1 MHTTIENL
9 LCFDVTFDVA
19 FGSFVPSIYLRCDD
33 DLDYIDKKI
42 TLTNAVNFEIFTD
55 NLAPFY
61 KVLLTVAADF
71 KIDLILKK
79 FDKTKKIK
87 SIADLRKDKV
97 IDKLLNAFL
106 DNKLNQFLSICKENI
121 LPLSVNLGNQK
132 EFYNSKIALQNN
144 ALEPVLKFHK
154 TENEIEYSL
163 QLSNASSTFFPS
175 NHKIAIL
182 TNEPSWIV
190 VDRKLY
196 QVDYLNSN
204 KLKPFLKQKTTY
216 IANKN
221 VVAYFEKFI
230 KTIVQKVSIEATGF
244 EVETKNTIKK
254 CSIAL
259 VNNFFK
265 NRFELSL
272 NFDYDGFI
280 FSSNSKQNSHSIIDI
295 PDLEHIKI
303 FHYKRNF
310 ESEKEFED
318 QLISF
323 GFEKT
328 FENNFN
334 LNSEDSFAAIQF
346 IINNKSLFAQ
356 HNFEIEN
363 LKIDGKTI
371 QTEIAVLNAES
382 TEKQDWFDLKM
393 TIVCGEHRF
402 AFSKIIPNIKNKN
415 RLFELPDGSYFVIP
429 SEWISDYSGLV
440 NFAIIENEQLT
451 LPKSNY
457 KLLENIHV
465 FKSSLLPEKKA
476 DFSISKLVKAT
487 LRPYQIE
494 GVQWLLSHYQ
504 NHLGACLADDMGL
517 GKTLQT
523 LSVLVAV
530 QEDLSLKNTFKS
542 ETPADLFSEII
553 PQIHALKAL
562 IILPS
567 SLLFNWYNEAKKFTP
582 HFKMIIYSGNKRTE
596 IANRLKNYDLVFT
609 SYNIISKDISTFEKI
624 NFSYLILDESQYI
637 KNKNSQVFKN
647 INKIN
652 AAHKIS
658 LSGTPI
664 ENSLADLWSQM
675 QFINPNI
682 LGTYK
687 FFQNYFQIPIQ
698 KNKDENKMAELKQII
713 NPFIL
718 RRTKKQVLTELPNY
732 SETIFLSEMLSEQ
745 EKWYEQEK
753 SKARNRLL
761 NIDANTNKIHVLNSL
776 MRLRQWS
783 NHPKI
788 VNANSEIASG
798 KFADVTNYLETLV
811 KSNQKVLVFSSFV
824 SHLKLYQNWAT
835 DNEFMYCF
843 LTGETKNT
851 DREIEVNRFK
861 NNPEISLFF
870 LSVGAG
876 NVGLNLQEATFVV
889 FLDPWWN
896 PFKEIQAISRAH
908 RMGQK
913 NKVEVVKFIA
923 KNTIEE
929 KIIELQKA
937 KKLLAENIIDD
948 TFIPIEIEQNLDFLL
963 Q

>member
-1 MHTTIENL
+1 M
-9 LCFDVTFDVA
+9 
-19 FGSFVPSIYLRCDD
+19 
-33 DLDYIDKKI
+33 
-42 TLTNAVNFEIFTD
+42 
-55 NLAPFY
+55 
-61 KVLLTVAADF
+61 
-71 KIDLILKK
+71 
-79 FDKTKKIK
+79 
-87 SIADLRKDKV
+87 
-97 IDKLLNAFL
+97 
-106 DNKLNQFLSICKENI
+106 SICKENK
-121 LPLSVNLGNQK
+121 LPLSINLGTQK
-132 EFYNSKIALQNN
+132 DFYNSKIAFQNI

-163 QLSNASSTFFPS
+163 QLSDASSTFFPS
-175 NHKIAIL
+175 NHQIEIL

-190 VDRKLY
+190 VDKKLY
-196 QVDYLNSN
+196 QLDYLNSN
-204 KLKPFLKQKTTY
+204 KLKPFLKEKTTY

-221 VVAYFEKFI
+221 IVAYFEKFI
-230 KTIVQKVSIEATGF
+230 KTIVQKVSIEASGF
-244 EVETKNTIKK
+244 EVETKNTIQK
-254 CSIAL
+254 CSVSI
-259 VNNFFK
+259 VNNFLK
-265 NRFELSL
+265 NRYELSL
-272 NFDYDGFI
+272 NFDYAGFV
-280 FSSNSKQNSHSIIDI
+280 FSSNSNKKSHSTIDI
-295 PDLEHIKI
+295 ADISHIKVL
-303 FHYKRNF
+303 HYKRNSVAEEIF
-310 ESEKEFED
+310 EK

-328 FENNFN
+328 YENNFN
-334 LNSEDSFAAIQF
+334 LNSDDSFAAIQF
-346 IINNKSLFAQ
+346 IIDNKSLFAE
-356 HNFEIEN
+356 HNFELEH

-371 QTEIAVLNAES
+371 QPEIALLSAER

-393 TIVCGEHRF
+393 TIVCGEHQF
-402 AFSKIIPNIKNKN
+402 PFSKIISNIKNKN
-415 RLFELPDGSYFVIP
+415 RLYELPDRTYFIIP

-440 NFAIIENEQLT
+440 NFASIENEQLT

-457 KLLENIHV
+457 KLLENTSV
-465 FKSSLLPEKKA
+465 FKPNLAREKKV

-487 LRPYQIE
+487 LRPYQLE
-494 GVQWLLSHYQ
+494 GVQWLLSHYH

-523 LSVLVAV
+523 LSLLTAV
-530 QEDLSLKNTFKS
+530 QEDLSLKSAFKNES
-542 ETPADLFSEII
+542 PADLFSEIV

-582 HFKMIIYSGNKRTE
+582 HFKMIIYSGAKRTE
-596 IANRLKNYDLVFT
+596 IANRLKNYDLIFT
-609 SYNIISKDISTFEKI
+609 SYNIISKDIALFEKMDF
-624 NFSYLILDESQYI
+624 NYLILDESQYI

-647 INKIN
+647 INKLN
-652 AAHKIS
+652 AANKIS

-687 FFQNYFQIPIQ
+687 FFQNYFQIPIE
-698 KNKDENKMAELKQII
+698 KKKDENKMAELKQII

-718 RRTKKQVLTELPNY
+718 RRTKQQVLNELPDY
-732 SETIFLSEMLSEQ
+732 SETIFLTEMSPEQ

-753 SKARNRLL
+753 SKARNKLL
-761 NIDANTNKIHVLNSL
+761 NIDANTNKINILNTL
-776 MRLRQWS
+776 MKLRQWS

-788 VNANSEIASG
+788 VDTNSEIASG

-824 SHLKLYQNWAT
+824 SHLKLYQNWAIK
-835 DNEFMYCF
+835 NEFLYCL
-843 LTGETKNT
+843 LTGDTKNT

-861 NNPEISLFF
+861 SNPEISLFF

-876 NVGLNLQEATFVV
+876 NVGLNLQEASFVV

-896 PFKEIQAISRAH
+896 PFKEVQAISRAH

-913 NKVEVVKFIA
+913 YKVEVVKFIA

-929 KIIELQKA
+929 KIIELQKS
-937 KKLLAENIIDD
+937 KKILAENIIDESV
-948 TFIPIEIEQNLDFLL
+948 ISIEIEQNLDFLL